1 MPELTGSPSLP
12 TAPWGPSSSSPP
24 LTSRALLASDFN
36 HNNTTTNRRSTTRS
50 SSSARGG
57 GDVTSEYNESEWGE
71 NQSAFGDVPL
81 GLLSRRS
88 SAVSDVND
96 LSELDNGSV
105 HVDESLPL
113 DTLVRNQK
121 TDKERGTE
129 RQEANERM

>member
-1 MPELTGSPSLP
+1 MLELTGSPSLP

-24 LTSRALLASDFN
+24 LTSRAPLASDFN
-36 HNNTTTNRRSTTRS
+36 NTTSNRRSTTGS

-57 GDVTSEYNESEWGE
+57 GGVDASSEYNESEWGE

-105 HVDESLPL
+105 HVDKSLPL
-113 DTLVRNQK
+113 DTLVKN
-121 TDKERGTE
+121 
-129 RQEANERM
+129 